1 MQFSCEI
8 GLRPTEAV
16 SATSHLRAD
25 VVFVTHVDVDL
36 ALFGL
41 RLGSFKTHARRAL
54 NLAKL
59 DELGGAAPG
68 QLIRSF
74 VAEVRDRFQVM
85 ARLEK
90 IVERFTSESENL
102 VECFVLGGDMREKC
116 RRGEINACD
125 AAIGSARGPAGAAA
139 IGDNEVFLVPFGFTN
154 EFAFEGFEAL
164 PIGR

>member
-1 MQFSCEI
+1 MS
-8 GLRPTEAV
+8 T
-16 SATSHLRAD
+16 
-25 VVFVTHVDVDL
+25 L

-59 DELGGAAPG
+59 DELRGAAPG
-68 QLIRSF
+68 QCIRGF

-116 RRGEINACD
+116 RRGKINTRD

-139 IGDNEVFLVPFGFTN
+139 IGDNEVLFVAFSFTN
-154 EFAFEGFEAL
+154 EFAFERFETL

>member
-1 MQFSCEI
+1 
-8 GLRPTEAV
+8 
-16 SATSHLRAD
+16 
-25 VVFVTHVDVDL
+25 
-36 ALFGL
+36 
-41 RLGSFKTHARRAL
+41 
-54 NLAKL
+54 
-59 DELGGAAPG
+59 
-68 QLIRSF
+68 
-74 VAEVRDRFQVM
+74 M

-139 IGDNEVFLVPFGFTN
+139 IGDNEVFLVPFGFTD
-154 EFAFEGFEAL
+154 EFAFEGFETL